1 LCVSASGAF
10 DGGVWEENRAEMI
23 RVETSVRETTAEPRS
38 PRPGPRQ
45 EYLPEDATSSR
56 VRDALHHTRNK
67 NIVVEPRRL
76 SLRDRLVRALWW
88 RSTRLRDARLAAGSL
103 SVIVSEQVIENASVL
118 RHVDPSVRKVLD
130 FGAFESTLPLALA
143 GLGIEVT
150 VVDQRRYPFSAE
162 RLEVLQHDIL
172 EPLTGL
178 RSDFDLVY
186 SISTIEHVGLAH
198 YGDPPAPD
206 GDRLALANLWDKV
219 RPGGRLIFS
228 VPAGRPGVQR
238 GYRVYDEAGL
248 RRIMPSDGEISFYSK
263 RGRSGVWGPSRAGEI
278 ADHVYENYM
287 GQAPAEGV
295 AVVIIGKQPGP
306 GLSS

>member
-1 LCVSASGAF
+1 MS
-10 DGGVWEENRAEMI
+10 RAEA
-23 RVETSVRETTAEPRS
+23 SVRETTAEPRVS
-38 PRPGPRQ
+38 RPGARQ
-45 EYLPEDATSSR
+45 EYLPEDAASSR
-56 VRDALHHTRNK
+56 VRDAVHHTRNK

-88 RSTRLRDARLAAGSL
+88 RSSRLRDARLAAGPL

-143 GLGIEVT
+143 ALGIEVT
-150 VVDQRRYPFSAE
+150 VVDQRPYPFSAE
-162 RLEVLQHDIL
+162 RLAVLQHDIL
-172 EPLTGL
+172 QPLTSL
-178 RSDFDLVY
+178 RPDFDLVY

-206 GDRLALANLWDKV
+206 GDRLALAHLWDKV

-248 RRIMPSDGEISFYSK
+248 RRIMPADGEISFYSK
-263 RGRSGVWGPSRAGEI
+263 RGRRGVWGPTPAGEI

-295 AVVIIGKQPGP
+295 AVVVITKQPGS
-306 GLSS
+306 GHSS

>member
-1 LCVSASGAF
+1 MITDERNARDTSG
-10 DGGVWEENRAEMI
+10 
-23 RVETSVRETTAEPRS
+23 
-38 PRPGPRQ
+38 GPRDSKVRPRQ
-45 EYLPEDATSSR
+45 QYLPEGVTASR
-56 VRDALHHTRNK
+56 ARDALHHLRNK

-76 SLRDRLVRALWW
+76 SIRDRLVRALWW
-88 RSTRLRDARLAAGSL
+88 RSTRLRDAGLAAGPL

-118 RHVDPSVRKVLD
+118 RQVDPSVRKVLD

-143 GLGIEVT
+143 ALGIEVT
-150 VVDQRRYPFSAE
+150 VVDQRAYPFSAE

-172 EPLTGL
+172 QPLSGL
-178 RSDFDLVY
+178 PSDYDLVY
-186 SISTIEHVGLAH
+186 SISTVEHVGLGH

-248 RRIMPSDGEISFYSK
+248 RRIMPSEGEISFYLK
-263 RGRSGVWGPSRAGEI
+263 RGRSGVWGPSRASEI
-278 ADHVYENYM
+278 AEHEYENYM
-287 GQAPAEGV
+287 APAPAEGV
-295 AVVIIGKQPGP
+295 AIVVLSKPLGP
-306 GLSS
+306 GHST